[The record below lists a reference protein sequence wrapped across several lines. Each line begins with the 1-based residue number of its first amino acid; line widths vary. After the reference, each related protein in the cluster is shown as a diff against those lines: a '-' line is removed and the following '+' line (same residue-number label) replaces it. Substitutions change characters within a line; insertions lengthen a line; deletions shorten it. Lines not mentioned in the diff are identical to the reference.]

1 MHSYKLSRR
10 TFLERAGTLAAGAAA
25 ISAGLAGTA
34 RGAGKRMR
42 LGAPIFIKS
51 DDPGDLAREHRRLG
65 YRAAYTPPCTVD
77 DRDRI
82 KAIIKEYA
90 AQDVVIAETGAW
102 RNMQDPDPDKRKANL
117 AYVQER
123 LALAD
128 ELGARCCVDTAGS
141 HSRTNKDGPH
151 PDNITPAFIEK
162 TVENCRKLIDA
173 VKPTRTKFTIEM
185 MSFIFPTGPDD
196 YLKLIKAVDRKE
208 FGVHLDAC
216 NVIGSPEMM
225 YHNTRVIRD
234 CFQKLGSR
242 IISCHAKDLVF
253 EDYPQIYLRETIP
266 GRGTMDYKTYLTEI
280 ASLPG
285 DVTLMLEHCDKPEEY
300 DEGRHYVQTLA
311 RESGLDYGADG
322 A

>member
-42 LGAPIFIKS
+42 LGAPSLSSPMIRRPCPRTS
-51 DDPGDLAREHRRLG
+51 PPRVSRRLH
-65 YRAAYTPPCTVD
+65 APCTVD

-102 RNMQDPDPDKRKANL
+102 RNMQDPDPTTEANL

-185 MSFIFPTGPDD
+185 MSFIFPTG
-196 YLKLIKAVDRKE
+196 
-208 FGVHLDAC
+208 
-216 NVIGSPEMM
+216 
-225 YHNTRVIRD
+225 
-234 CFQKLGSR
+234 
-242 IISCHAKDLVF
+242 
-253 EDYPQIYLRETIP
+253 
-266 GRGTMDYKTYLTEI
+266 LT
-280 ASLPG
+280 
-285 DVTLMLEHCDKPEEY
+285 T
-300 DEGRHYVQTLA
+300 T
-311 RESGLDYGADG
+311 
-322 A
+322 